1 MAADSIRNG
10 GMMVV
15 MHLSPAS
22 PGGGHLIRSCGDETI
37 GMTHV
42 PVLLLGGS
50 ESCKST
56 AHNRGV
62 NFCL

>member
-22 PGGGHLIRSCGDETI
+22 PGGG
-37 GMTHV
+37 
-42 PVLLLGGS
+42 GGVGGRTS
-50 ESCKST
+50 D
-56 AHNRGV
+56 
-62 NFCL
+62 